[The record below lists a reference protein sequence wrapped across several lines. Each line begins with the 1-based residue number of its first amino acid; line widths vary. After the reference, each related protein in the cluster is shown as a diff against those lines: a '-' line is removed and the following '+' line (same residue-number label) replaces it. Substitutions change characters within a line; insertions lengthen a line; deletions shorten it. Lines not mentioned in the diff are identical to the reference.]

1 MTTGEQ
7 VVTTPQTG
15 VFYEN
20 CELNANTIYHPIA
33 LNSVSETVVEMSL
46 ERQINGSVVFLTI
59 ICGLNYYSVCLLDA
73 IFYAI
78 NVCDISIRDV
88 AHRFKN

>member
-7 VVTTPQTG
+7 LVTTPQTG
-15 VFYEN
+15 AFYEN
-20 CELNANTIYHPIA
+20 CELNANTIYHSIA
-33 LNSVSETVVEMSL
+33 LNSVSETVVEMSV
-46 ERQINGSVVFLTI
+46 EMQINVSVNFLTI
-59 ICGLNYYSVCLLDA
+59 KCGLDYYSSCLLGA

>member
-7 VVTTPQTG
+7 VVTTPPQTG

-46 ERQINGSVVFLTI
+46 ERQINGSVF
-59 ICGLNYYSVCLLDA
+59 
-73 IFYAI
+73 F
-78 NVCDISIRDV
+78 
-88 AHRFKN
+88 